1 MQVVHV
7 KFYKVALILWL
18 VLGVAIGVALIMY
31 NEAPTPQEVG
41 VPIVCMQDAP
51 IIYDWQGELITNHWY
66 DGVDNE

>member
-1 MQVVHV
+1 V
-7 KFYKVALILWL
+7 KSYKGYFILGL

-51 IIYDWQGELITNHWY
+51 IIYDWQGELITNYWN
-66 DGVDNE
+66 DGVRNE

>member
-1 MQVVHV
+1 M
-7 KFYKVALILWL
+7 KSYKGYFILGL

-66 DGVDNE
+66 DGVDND